1 MSTQESRLD
10 IVMELE
16 ADNVESGL
24 GGVGEMLGGL
34 ASPLGL
40 ATAGAVGLGGAFV
53 AAGGYALNLASDIDG
68 AGDQMT
74 AALGLTDE
82 EATNLNQTMQNIYAN
97 NFGES
102 FDDIATS
109 LVGVEQAFARVGDI
123 SEEEAQGITEDALAI
138 RDVFG
143 VDVAESANAAATLVE
158 EFGLTTEEAM
168 DFLASGFQSG
178 LNASD
183 DFLDTIGEYSTQF
196 SESGASADQFFA
208 LMESGMQ
215 GGMLGTD
222 KAADALKEFQV
233 RILDGSTLTAAS
245 LEQIGINSET
255 FLAGLADGSMTTIEA
270 FEIVNQKLAETEDKS
285 IQMQAG
291 VGLIGTQFEDL
302 GASAAMALTTTGTS
316 LSEMGNATES
326 LNAKYTNLGSV
337 GEGMWRRMEVAIAP
351 VGGVLLGL
359 ANDAMPAVEAGFV
372 AAQPYIEQGATWLGT
387 NIPMAV
393 GALSV
398 AWNDQLYPA
407 LVLGGEYFNNNILP
421 VLRETGGFVNEN
433 LMPVI
438 VDLGEIGFHGL
449 RLAAIGFVDFW
460 SDDLYPALQAVW
472 VFVTEDLGP
481 AWEWIGGIFS
491 GIANTVAWLSDLLAN
506 MTEPPEWVLQMM
518 GGGASTAAAAT
529 SATVV
534 DDKGGGTVQKA
545 QAAINGRGM
554 GGFSIGAIN
563 INGAANFQEAYM
575 GGVQG
580 VRDEL
585 RSRGV
590 RVA

>member
-1 MSTQESRLD
+1 MATQESRLD
-10 IVMELE
+10 IVMELAAE
-16 ADNVESGL
+16 GVESGL
-24 GGVGEMLGGL
+24 GGIGEMLGGL

-40 ATAGAVGLGGAFV
+40 ATLGAGALGAGIAGIGAHALGLATDMD
-53 AAGGYALNLASDIDG
+53 A

-74 AALGLTDE
+74 AALSLTDE
-82 EATNLNQTMQNIYAN
+82 EAANLNQTMENIYAN

-109 LVGVEQAFARVGDI
+109 LIGVEQAFARVGDI

-168 DFLASGFQSG
+168 DFIATGFQNG

-196 SESGASADQFFA
+196 SESGATAEQFFG
-208 LMESGMQ
+208 LLESGMQ

-245 LEQIGINSET
+245 LEQIGIDSAS
-255 FLAGLADGSMTTIEA
+255 FLEGLANGSMSTVEA
-270 FEIVNQKLAETEDKS
+270 FEIVNQKLGEVDDKS

-302 GASAAMALTTTGTS
+302 GASAALALTTTGTS
-316 LSEMGNATES
+316 LAEMGNATES
-326 LNAKYTNLGSV
+326 LNAKYTNLGAV
-337 GEGMWRRMEVAIAP
+337 GEGVWRRLELTIAP

-359 ANDAMPAVEAGFV
+359 ANDAMPAVEAGFIAV
-372 AAQPYIEQGATWLGT
+372 QPYIEAGAEWLGV
-387 NIPMAV
+387 NLPIAV
-393 GALSV
+393 NALTT
-398 AWNDQLYPA
+398 AWNTQLYPA

-421 VLRETGGFVNEN
+421 TLQAVWGFVDEN

-438 VDLGEIGFHGL
+438 IDLGEIGFHGL
-449 RLAAIGFVDFW
+449 RLAAIGLIGYW
-460 SDDLYPALQAVW
+460 NESLYPSLQAVW

-481 AWEWIGGIFS
+481 AWQWIGGIFS

-506 MTEPPEWVLQMM
+506 MTTPPEWVLQMM
-518 GGGASTAAAAT
+518 GGSASTATAAT
-529 SATVV
+529 TVTTI
-534 DDKGGGTVQKA
+534 DDKGEGVAPKSMM
-545 QAAINGRGM
+545 RGM
-554 GGFSIGAIN
+554 EGGLNIGN
-563 INGAANFQEAYM
+563 VTINGASSYQEAYM
-575 GGVQG
+575 GAVNGI
-580 VRDEL
+580 RDEL

-590 RVA
+590 RVAA